1 MANVKN
7 NAADYINKLYD
18 ETQNKQKQMLTDA
31 YNVTNKTLDAEKQN
45 VQQQTDNNLQRTNV
59 EAQRV
64 SQQYKPAPMSSAASQ
79 QAALTMENQQ
89 KKNTQMI
96 QSQQQAADAEYERL
110 RKLYADQFSAEIKKA
125 QADNDI
131 ARAEQLYAAAKA
143 KDDELRAFSQKMGAL
158 DNQALIDQIYNNA
171 TESGKQELEM
181 QRAKKLSELAAQQE
195 AQRKQ
200 TDANLTQT
208 YVNALRQNQ
217 NAAEYQNARGLGSGN
232 VARSRLAR
240 DTAATDALTQLRRA
254 QMASDAAIGAQKV
267 DAEKSYGDSATDLSA
282 ENERKR
288 AQAMYAEAL
297 TQMPQPVYVEDS
309 YTPLRGGTGKEA
321 YVPPKPPKPP
331 KGKITYDDV
340 ERDIRNA
347 KINGNYGGSIQ
358 SMINAAYKEGYIT
371 KSEKKKLE
379 KGRNALIYVG

>member
-64 SQQYKPAPMSSAASQ
+64 SQQYKPAPMSSAARQ

-125 QADNDI
+125 QADNDM

-143 KDDELRAFSQKMGAL
+143 KDDELRAFYQQMGAL

-181 QRAKKLSELAAQQE
+181 QRAEKLSELAAQQE

-232 VARSRLAR
+232 VAQSRLAR

-267 DAEKSYGDSATDLSA
+267 DAQKSYGDSVTDLSA

-297 TQMPQPVYVEDS
+297 TQMPKYVEKYVEDD
-309 YTPLRGGTGKEA
+309 TPLRGGTGKEA
-321 YVPPKPPKPP
+321 YVPPK
-331 KGKITYDDV
+331 GTITYDDV
-340 ERDIRNA
+340 ARDIENA

>member
-1 MANVKN
+1 MANVKS

-89 KKNTQMI
+89 KKNTQML

-125 QADNDI
+125 QADNDM

-143 KDDELRAFSQKMGAL
+143 KENELRSFSQQMGAL

-181 QRAKKLSELAAQQE
+181 QRAEKLSELAAQQE

-232 VARSRLAR
+232 VAQSRLAR

-254 QMASDAAIGAQKV
+254 QMASDANIGAQKV
-267 DAEKSYGDSATDLSA
+267 GAQKSYGDSVTDLSA

-297 TQMPQPVYVEDS
+297 TQMPKPVYVEDS

-321 YVPPKPPKPP
+321 YVPPKETV
-331 KGKITYDDV
+331 TYNDV
-340 ERDIRNA
+340 ARDIENA
-347 KINGNYGGSIQ
+347 KINGNYGGSVQ
-358 SMINAAYKEGYIT
+358 AMINAAYKEGYIS

>member
-64 SQQYKPAPMSSAASQ
+64 SQQYKPAPMSSAARQ

-232 VARSRLAR
+232 VAQSRLAR

-288 AQAMYAEAL
+288 AQAMYAKAL
-297 TQMPQPVYVEDS
+297 TQMPKPVYVEDS

-321 YVPPKPPKPP
+321 YVPP

>member
-79 QAALTMENQQ
+79 QAALTLENQQ
-89 KKNTQMI
+89 KKNTQML

-125 QADNDI
+125 QADNDM

-143 KDDELRAFSQKMGAL
+143 KDNELRAFSQQMGAL

-181 QRAKKLSELAAQQE
+181 QRAEKLSELAAQQE

-232 VARSRLAR
+232 VAQSRLAR
-240 DTAATDALTQLRRA
+240 DIATTDALTQLRRA
-254 QMASDAAIGAQKV
+254 QMASDAAIGAQKIGT
-267 DAEKSYGDSATDLSA
+267 EKTYGDAVADLSA
-282 ENERKR
+282 ENRRKR

-297 TQMPQPVYVEDS
+297 TQMPKTNPVYTDEEEQKKK
-309 YTPLRGGTGKEA
+309 GTGGGGNQFEEVAKAAANFVNAGNTNEVNSLLTA
-321 YVPPKPPKPP
+321 AKAE
-331 KGKITYDDV
+331 GKITEEQRKYL
-340 ERDIRNA
+340 NHL
-347 KINGNYGGSIQ
+347 KN
-358 SMINAAYKEGYIT
+358 
-371 KSEKKKLE
+371 
-379 KGRNALIYVG
+379 IYV

>member
-1 MANVKN
+1 MANVKS

-89 KKNTQMI
+89 KKNAQMI

-125 QADNDI
+125 QADNDM

-297 TQMPQPVYVEDS
+297 TQMPKPVYVEDS

-321 YVPPKPPKPP
+321 YVPPK
-331 KGKITYDDV
+331 GTITYDDV
-340 ERDIRNA
+340 ARDIANA

>member
-89 KKNTQMI
+89 KKNTQML

-125 QADNDI
+125 QADNDM

-143 KDDELRAFSQKMGAL
+143 KDNELRAFSQQMGAL

-181 QRAKKLSELAAQQE
+181 QRAEKLSELAAQQE

-232 VARSRLAR
+232 VAQSRLAR

-254 QMASDAAIGAQKV
+254 QTASDAAIGAQKV

-297 TQMPQPVYVEDS
+297 TQMPKPVYVEDS

-321 YVPPKPPKPP
+321 YVPPVPKETV
-331 KGKITYDDV
+331 TYDDV
-340 ERDIRNA
+340 ARDIENA

-358 SMINAAYKEGYIT
+358 SMINAAYKEGYIS
-371 KSEKKKLE
+371 KSEKKELE